1 MSVCPKIPLASLTLV
16 ALVLLAGCATAP
28 NFPEAGFVSLF
39 NGNDLT
45 GWQYDA
51 GGPGIAGHFDGLTAS
66 SDARF
71 TVADGI
77 LTVHKRDKTDPKQP
91 IRRLYT
97 SQPVTG
103 DFILRLEFRAGV
115 QADSGIFVGTR
126 QLQCRDYSTVG
137 PYLTL
142 KQYKP
147 QDWNQIEMIVHGTAA
162 RCTCNGELLE
172 AAMPVPAGSRNLGL
186 EADAG
191 TMEYRNIELKL
202 LPPS

>member
-1 MSVCPKIPLASLTLV
+1 MRLKLPLAALSLVTL
-16 ALVLLAGCATAP
+16 LLLAACVDTGAP
-28 NFPEAGFVSLF
+28 AAGFVSLF
-39 NGNDLT
+39 NGRDLS
-45 GWQYDA
+45 GWQYVS
-51 GGPGIAGHFDGLTAS
+51 GGPGIVALFDGKTAS

-77 LTVHKRDKTDPKQP
+77 LTVHNRDKTDPKQP
-91 IRRLYT
+91 IRQLYT
-97 SQPVTG
+97 IPEVSG

-115 QADSGIFVGTR
+115 KADSGIFVGPR

-147 QDWNQIEMIVHGTAA
+147 QDWNQIEMVVHGTTA

-172 AAMPVPAGSRNLGL
+172 AAMPVPAGSRRLGL
-186 EADAG
+186 EADSG
-191 TMEYRNIELKL
+191 VMEYRHIELKL
-202 LPPS
+202 LP